1 MKLGQKEKDKYHIS
15 HILNLK
21 YGTNIMPDIS
31 PGGLGLFGI
40 GRVWQFRIC
49 NNGKPH
55 ANPYKERGT
64 LL

>member
-1 MKLGQKEKDKYHIS
+1 MRCSHLRIHITC
-15 HILNLK
+15 IYRWK
-21 YGTNIMPDIS
+21 TNRMPDIS
-31 PGGLGLFGI
+31 PGELGLFGI
-40 GRVWQFRIC
+40 GRVLQFRIC